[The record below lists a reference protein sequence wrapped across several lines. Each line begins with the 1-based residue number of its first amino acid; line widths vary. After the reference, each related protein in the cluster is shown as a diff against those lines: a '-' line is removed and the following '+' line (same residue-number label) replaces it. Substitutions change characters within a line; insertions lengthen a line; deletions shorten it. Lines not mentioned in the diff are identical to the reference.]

1 MHEEGIA
8 FLQSLGD
15 TPIAIV
21 AVAGPARCGK
31 SFFINNVAQVPQ
43 VTDDE
48 VAAVVGA
55 DGAVVPGA
63 GSAALPLAPKGFP
76 VGSGVEGVTHGLWLH
91 SQVGLTLPLLVN
103 GGRGCGV
110 TH

>member
-48 VAAVVGA
+48 VAAIVGP
-55 DGAVVPGA
+55 DGAVVSGA
-63 GSAALPLAPKGFP
+63 GSALAPKGFP